1 MSSVPVKDLLLH
13 EPDYIAALL
22 EVYRDRVPHRTLAAE
37 SESESRWGNKLAR
50 RVAPFLDT
58 LAHLLVCEKKNQ
70 TIALSVLVY
79 PPPEARLHFFV
90 AQDSEPDS
98 TQAGVS
104 EHIRFIMAQLSK
116 ACTLAEKRAD
126 TSKLQLP
133 SIINFDTSD
142 DLEAELLKLEYGLM
156 RYSWKEIHRRL
167 VKNDRHVRFRTL
179 ANDIL
184 ELPEPDRGALTPD
197 EHEILAK
204 IKGRIADN
212 PLLRFAVEN
221 ISNAIQRIDTILES
235 PPASDGTQVMLLRAD
250 LVLVSGLFD
259 YIFSPL
265 AQDFNEYTRRTCVVH
280 ILPLESLTGDV
291 LQGTSQPRRSRPAR
305 KTSTLSGGSRRSC
318 TSTLI

>member
-1 MSSVPVKDLLLH
+1 MKQ
-13 EPDYIAALL
+13 Y
-22 EVYRDRVPHRTLAAE
+22 
-37 SESESRWGNKLAR
+37 
-50 RVAPFLDT
+50 
-58 LAHLLVCEKKNQ
+58 
-70 TIALSVLVY
+70 
-79 PPPEARLHFFV
+79 
-90 AQDSEPDS
+90 
-98 TQAGVS
+98 
-104 EHIRFIMAQLSK
+104 
-116 ACTLAEKRAD
+116 
-126 TSKLQLP
+126 SKLQLP

-235 PPASDGTQVMLLRAD
+235 PPSSDGTQVMLLRAD